1 MIRNLLAV
9 LLLAASARADENALL
24 DRWIAAEGGRQR
36 LESIAAIH
44 RVDAI
49 DEDGMPGVREEW
61 TTSALQRR
69 ERLSHTRDE
78 AITVY
83 DGTHG
88 WRRDWNGFVEDLAG
102 SDFRA
107 QSDLAMIHSFAAL
120 TGAAG
125 APSVVDENT
134 LEFHAKG
141 GSAVRFVLD
150 RETALPLRAEMPS
163 FDGTRT
169 VTFSDWRKVDG
180 IAIAFAETWTTGPN
194 KTTAHLQSIE
204 FVPRDRVDLTRPSPG
219 AEDAFYLRRGVEV
232 ERIPFNFDNNHI
244 MVLATVN
251 GVGPI
256 WFLVDTGANYS
267 IINQSRVSE
276 FHLTPY
282 GELTTIGGGSA
293 AASGSYVDHVTY
305 RLGEVE
311 LRDQHAAVLELR
323 GLEKLYGMQLGG
335 LLGFD
340 FLSRF
345 VTDIDYVART
355 LTLHP
360 RTFDTSR
367 IEGARVP
374 LVMQGEQPYF
384 GGSIVV
390 RGETI
395 PAWFILDVGAA
406 DTITFTTPFIA
417 EHHLLE
423 RAGDAQRTVHKFSAP
438 DVEAFNPTNI
448 RGLMDAIVIGGI
460 TLPHVL
466 VNLSAATSGA
476 YTSPAFSGNIGE
488 TLLSRFAHVILDYGR
503 SVMILQSQ
511 PSTTRPFAER
521 KTFGMTII
529 SGSPDLH
536 HFTISAVGQDS
547 PAAAAG
553 FQKGD
558 VITAIDG
565 TPAERWNLAGVRK
578 VFTSEGTEHDVAVM
592 RGTQDVKIHATI
604 AMTPVSGLR

>member
-1 MIRNLLAV
+1 MVRNILAL
-9 LLLAASARADENALL
+9 LLLAASAHADENALL
-24 DRWIAAEGGRQR
+24 DRWIAAAGGRQR
-36 LESIAAIH
+36 LESVAAVH

-61 TTSALQRR
+61 TTAALQRR
-69 ERLSHTRDE
+69 ERLAHERDE

-83 DGTHG
+83 DGTNG
-88 WRRDWNGFVEDLAG
+88 WRRDWNGFVENLAG
-102 SDFRA
+102 SDLRT

-120 TGAAG
+120 TGVAG
-125 APSVVDENT
+125 APSIIDENT
-134 LEFHAKG
+134 LEFHAKS

-150 RETALPLRAEMPS
+150 HETALPLRAEMPS
-163 FDGTRT
+163 FDGIRT
-169 VTFSDWRKVDG
+169 VAFSDWRKVDG
-180 IAIAFAETWTTGPN
+180 VAIAFGETWTTGPN

-204 FVPRDRVDLTRPSPG
+204 FVPRDRVDLTKPSPG
-219 AEDAFYLRRGVEV
+219 PEDAFYLRNGARSETL
-232 ERIPFNFDNNHI
+232 PFNFDNNHI
-244 MVLATVN
+244 MVLTTVN
-251 GVGPI
+251 GAGPI

-282 GELTTIGGGSA
+282 GGLTTIGGGSA
-293 AASGSYVDHVTY
+293 ATSGSYVDHVTY

-335 LLGFD
+335 LLGYD

-345 VTDIDYVART
+345 VTDIDYVAKT
-355 LTLHP
+355 LTLRP

-367 IEGARVP
+367 ISGGRVP

-384 GGSIVV
+384 DGSIVV
-390 RGETI
+390 KGETI

-406 DTITFTTPFIA
+406 DTVTFTTPFIA

-423 RAGDAQRTVHKFSAP
+423 GAGDAERTVHKFSAP

-448 RGLMDAIVIGGI
+448 RGLMDAIVIDGV

-466 VNLSAATSGA
+466 VNLSAAKSGA

-488 TLLSRFAHVILDYGR
+488 TILSRFAHVILDYGR
-503 SVMILQSQ
+503 NVMILQPQ
-511 PSTTRPFAER
+511 PSTTNPFEER

-529 SGSPDLH
+529 AGSPDLH
-536 HFTISAVGQDS
+536 HFTISAVGADS
-547 PAAAAG
+547 PSAVAG

-565 TPAERWNLAGVRK
+565 APAETWNLAGIRK
-578 VFTSEGTEHDVAVM
+578 VFTSEGTAHDVAIM
-592 RGTQDVKIHATI
+592 RGTQEVKIHTTI